1 MVLPRFT
8 IPEEQQVV
16 VPEQTMRDAVAAMFR
31 SVGMSAEEADECT
44 DVLVVSDLRGND
56 SHGVSNML
64 RSYMEGFVKGQ
75 NRAGGRGPNPRP
87 QFEIISEQAG
97 TAVVD
102 ADGALGIHVGTYAM
116 KLAVEKAKTQGVGS
130 VVVRNAGHFGAI
142 GYFTDLAAEAGCLG
156 QGMLGGGSGAM
167 MPPFGAEKKLSTNPI
182 AWSAPAKEETPFRM
196 DVATTQARPP
206 PPSHPPCFLFLIPPR
221 SSTLGA
227 TFSLH
232 LCSSP
237 LPPTRVSHP
246 PTTTPCSLTLSAG
259 GGQQDRASAAHGHPA
274 LPKLYRRRRG
284 HTHL

>member
-16 VPEQTMRDAVAAMFR
+16 VPEQTMRDAVASMFR

-156 QGMLGGGSGAM
+156 QVMLGGGSGAM
-167 MPPFGAEKKLSTNPI
+167 MPPFGAEKKLSTNP
-182 AWSAPAKEETPFRM
+182 
-196 DVATTQARPP
+196 
-206 PPSHPPCFLFLIPPR
+206 
-221 SSTLGA
+221 
-227 TFSLH
+227 TFSSYAMKYLRK
-232 LCSSP
+232 LSSIA
-237 LPPTRVSHP
+237 VS
-246 PTTTPCSLTLSAG
+246 
-259 GGQQDRASAAHGHPA
+259 
-274 LPKLYRRRRG
+274 
-284 HTHL
+284 